1 MFESWVSAFL
11 AVVRRDPD
19 DPRTHL
25 MRLGEM
31 VYWWISIVAIMIAFV
46 LLGLGIHLHLNL
58 DKKRKP
64 DMAISAA
71 VVGAFVQIAPFLLP
85 SMMKGIVTWWRRRRM
100 GVSDYFVSPREQV
113 WQPGTLFLLKCIDV

>member
-1 MFESWVSAFL
+1 M
-11 AVVRRDPD
+11 
-19 DPRTHL
+19 
-25 MRLGEM
+25 
-31 VYWWISIVAIMIAFV
+31 AIMIALV

-113 WQPGTLFLLKCIDV
+113 WQPGTLFLLKCINVRTIHLQKA